1 LEEVDQEQLAVMEI
15 GDQGMIQVLDLLFL
29 LQAGAVVIG
38 LLTLLQVVLL
48 AVVSLDKMEAQ
59 AEVLVFGIVLVIN
72 LTEALQVQGQLIKV
86 IQVEVLEVL
95 AQIMVVL

>member
-1 LEEVDQEQLAVMEI
+1 MDQEQLAVMEI

-48 AVVSLDKMEAQ
+48 AVVSLDKMVAQ

>member
-1 LEEVDQEQLAVMEI
+1 MDQEQLAVMEI
-15 GDQGMIQVLDLLFL
+15 GDQGMIQVLDQLLL
-29 LQAGAVVIG
+29 LKAEAVVIG

-86 IQVEVLEVL
+86 IQVEVLEV
-95 AQIMVVL
+95 QHITMVVL

>member
-1 LEEVDQEQLAVMEI
+1 
-15 GDQGMIQVLDLLFL
+15 MIQGLDLLFL

-59 AEVLVFGIVLVIN
+59 AEVLVFGIVLVII
-72 LTEALQVQGQLIKV
+72 LTETLQVEELIIKV
-86 IQVEVLEVL
+86 FQVEVLEV
-95 AQIMVVL
+95 QHITMVVL